1 VRQKAR
7 NVPSSTSH
15 GIAQGRRALVL
26 IKDAARLVGMQQ
38 EGLVGN
44 LPA

>member
-1 VRQKAR
+1 MC
-7 NVPSSTSH
+7 PGSTSH
-15 GIAQGRRALVL
+15 GIAQGGRALVL
-26 IKDAARLVGMQQ
+26 IKDAARLVRMQQ